1 MKKIKLN
8 DVFVPRYR
16 MYLILLLLVLI
27 YMCLLSG
34 KMTPVTILVS
44 IVIYSYILFLTYRK
58 NQEMK
63 KRIIDTMNSFILKLK
78 TDEIIKG
85 VFL

>member
-1 MKKIKLN
+1 MKKIKLS

-34 KMTPVTILVS
+34 KMAPLTVLVAV
-44 IVIYSYILFLTYRK
+44 VIYAYILFLTYRK
-58 NQEMK
+58 NQE
-63 KRIIDTMNSFILKLK
+63 LK
-78 TDEIIKG
+78 ERP
-85 VFL
+85 